1 MFVCFVEQ
9 RLEVSLG
16 EFGDPAGSKQRQNIG
31 IANGTD
37 FLVIGQA
44 AAGLDIGKI
53 VRSEIFHATLDGA
66 LGDPAFQPGIGFCVC
81 LVFAGATGLGCT
93 AEIVTVPGYLPTI
106 PLENPD
112 LLTGVLQE
120 LSEEEKGRGRD
131 YPVSFHN
138 RDYHSGGSTDFGEVS
153 SILPLYQFNTGC
165 YTGELHNSTVRVTD

>member
-66 LGDPAFQPGIGFCVC
+66 LGDSAFQPGIGFCVC
-81 LVFAGATGLGCT
+81 LVFAGATGLG
-93 AEIVTVPGYLPTI
+93 
-106 PLENPD
+106 
-112 LLTGVLQE
+112 
-120 LSEEEKGRGRD
+120 
-131 YPVSFHN
+131 
-138 RDYHSGGSTDFGEVS
+138 
-153 SILPLYQFNTGC
+153 
-165 YTGELHNSTVRVTD
+165 